1 MVYTAA
7 TRSLALLEMLTQ
19 DAPLRANF
27 VFLQAEIRPEIRVE
41 EIDPRIAR
49 QLANTGRMPHA
60 TGAGN
65 RVLSRAPD
73 LRAGRPERSGSG

>member
-19 DAPLRANF
+19 DAPLRANY

-41 EIDPRIAR
+41 EIDPRI
-49 QLANTGRMPHA
+49 
-60 TGAGN
+60 
-65 RVLSRAPD
+65 VVVW
-73 LRAGRPERSGSG
+73 PETIEGDPRLK